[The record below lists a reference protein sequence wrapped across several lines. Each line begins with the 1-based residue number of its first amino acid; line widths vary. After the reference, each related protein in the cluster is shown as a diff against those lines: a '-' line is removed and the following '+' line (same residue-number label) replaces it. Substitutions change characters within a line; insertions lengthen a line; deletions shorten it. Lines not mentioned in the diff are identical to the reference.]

1 MIYAIIDNTEYV
13 FNSWRDYNTATFS
26 PAVAAE
32 VDYITDFIVRGSDY
46 KTRKAAARDI
56 AVEISNRQC
65 GGLSWYEVML
75 LQNKLETIGK
85 RYGLLTELRENC
97 MI

>member
-13 FNSWRDYNTATFS
+13 FNSWSEYNTFTFS

-32 VDYITDFIVRGSDY
+32 VDYITDFTVKGSDY
-46 KTRKAAARDI
+46 KTRQAAARDI
-56 AVEISNRQC
+56 CIDISNRQC

-75 LQNKLETIGK
+75 LQGKLETLGK
-85 RYGLLTELRENC
+85 RYGLLTELRENA